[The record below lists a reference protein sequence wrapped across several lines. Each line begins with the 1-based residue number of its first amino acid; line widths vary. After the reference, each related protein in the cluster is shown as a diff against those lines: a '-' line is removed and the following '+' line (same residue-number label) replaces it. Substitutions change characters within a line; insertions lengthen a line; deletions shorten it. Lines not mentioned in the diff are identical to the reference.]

1 MRTDKIARYI
11 ISFLLREE
19 ELPGK
24 LTNAVGYTAN
34 LAEMSRYKVV
44 IMPSGFFDVGVY
56 GTDAADP
63 KLPLLEWEGIPLLFG
78 TPCVTRAYAG
88 GPILIHAD
96 IVASTYYLVSRY
108 EEMYRRT
115 ERDAYGRFP
124 GKKSLPYRAGFLHR
138 PIVEEYGE
146 QLRSLL
152 QSAFRESGQEEYSK
166 LEIPPIPRKFA
177 RVHLTHDIDCPYEYH
192 GVRSLFRAYVKEH
205 KSLWN
210 AYQLAFRSLLSDR
223 YFTFDRFLEW
233 NREVERRLPKGKCKT
248 LFFYKTPSKEPEDRP
263 NYRVTHGAARRVHLY
278 ARKYGVEEAF
288 HIPMEGSLHP
298 ERIEHQLHLLE
309 HDLKKSITHAR
320 YHYLA
325 AREPEDFLYLL
336 NAGILDDYTMG
347 YPDVAGFRLGTCRPI
362 HYIMPSTGTI
372 TNLVLHPLT
381 LMDCSLDRT
390 KYMGLGARDALT
402 YSYQLLIATAKYNG
416 ELNLL
421 FHNDLLAKEV
431 HLYHSRLYRELLR
444 IILRIEESDTAEEKP
459 LEELIPCPDVFL
471 Y

>member
-19 ELPGK
+19 GLPSK

-34 LAEMSRYKVV
+34 LAEMAHYKVV
-44 IMPSGFFDVGVY
+44 ILPSGFFEVGVY
-56 GTDAADP
+56 GTEAADP
-63 KLPLLEWEGIPLLFG
+63 QLPLKEWQGIPLLFG
-78 TPCVTRAYAG
+78 LPHVSRAYAG

-96 IVASTYYLVSRY
+96 IVASTYYLVTRY
-108 EEMYRRT
+108 EEMYRRK

-146 QLRSLL
+146 QLRLL
-152 QSAFRESGQEEYSK
+152 LRQALLEAGVEECAGYN
-166 LEIPPIPRKFA
+166 LADPPRKFA

-192 GVRSLFRAYVKEH
+192 GLRSLFRAYVKEH
-205 KSLWN
+205 KTLWQS
-210 AYQLAFRSLLSDR
+210 YQLAFRPLQRDR
-223 YFTFDRFLEW
+223 YFTFERFLEW

-263 NYRVTHGAARRVHLY
+263 NYRITHGVARRVHQA

-298 ERIEHQLHLLE
+298 ERIEQELLLLE
-309 HDLKKSITHAR
+309 RDLKKSITHAR

-336 NAGILDDYTMG
+336 NAGILDDYSMG
-347 YPDVAGFRLGTCRPI
+347 YPDVAGFRLGTCRPV

-390 KYMGLGARDALT
+390 KYMGLGGRDALE
-402 YSYQLLIATAKYNG
+402 YAYQLVLATAKYNG

-431 HLYHSRLYRELLR
+431 HPYHSRLYRELLR
-444 IILRIEESDTAEEKP
+444 TVLRIEENDTTGETP
-459 LEELIPCPDVFL
+459 LEELVPCPDVFS